1 VELYTGDSCSGA
13 HIEIA
18 ADGQCHD
25 SMAGSDTYDS
35 YTYAADPLT
44 PTCDPGGSS
53 SAQNLALTSP
63 QLICCAP

>member
-1 VELYTGDSCSGA
+1 
-13 HIEIA
+13 
-18 ADGQCHD
+18 
-25 SMAGSDTYDS
+25 MAGSDTYDS